1 MKRLY
6 NIDSLKFLCAFL
18 VVLIHMHTPYL
29 PRIHNASYQM
39 CCSLFFYNFRLYDF
53 YK

>member
-18 VVLIHMHTPYL
+18 VVLIHMHTPYQE
-29 PRIHNASYQM
+29 IHNASYR
-39 CCSLFFYNFRLYDF
+39 CAVPCFL
-53 YK
+53 